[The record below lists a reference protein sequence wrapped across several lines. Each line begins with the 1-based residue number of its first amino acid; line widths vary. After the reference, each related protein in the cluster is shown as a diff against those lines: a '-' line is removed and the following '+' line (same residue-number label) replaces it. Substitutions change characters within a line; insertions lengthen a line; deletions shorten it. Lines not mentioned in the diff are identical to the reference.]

1 MDCILKQ
8 QNPLIVNLFGAPGAG
23 KSTGAAYIFSKLKMH
38 GVNAE
43 LVTEFAKDMVWE
55 NNATALKNQ
64 AYMFGQQSFRLSR
77 CANQVDVVITD
88 SPLMLSLLYNRD
100 PALSSGFSETVYS
113 VFNSYDN
120 MNYLLI
126 RDKQYNPAGR
136 VQSEQE
142 SDQILSGLQCLLS
155 EYDIQHEVH
164 NGNRDGYDNIFKD
177 VMKELY
183 RRGCVAIS

>member
-100 PALSSGFSETVYS
+100 PVLSSGFSETVYS

-126 RDKQYNPAGR
+126 RDKQYNPVGR
-136 VQSEQE
+136 MQTEEE
-142 SDQILSGLQCLLS
+142 SDQILSSLRLLLS
-155 EYDIQHEVH
+155 EYYIQHEERC
-164 NGNRDGYDNIFKD
+164 GNRAGYDSIIAD
-177 VMKELY
+177 VMKELQH
-183 RRGCVAIS
+183 RFMRHI